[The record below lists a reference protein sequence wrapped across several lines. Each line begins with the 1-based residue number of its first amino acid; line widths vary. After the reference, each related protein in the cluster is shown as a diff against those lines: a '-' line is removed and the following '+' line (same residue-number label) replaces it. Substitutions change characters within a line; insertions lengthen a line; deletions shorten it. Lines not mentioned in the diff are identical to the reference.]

1 MKSYIKNKLSKGILI
16 LTGVAL
22 LSACTDDFL
31 KPDPLSFYEPETTFA
46 TESGLQSVLAM
57 CDRHLRL
64 YWTNYEANNIRVPIG
79 TEYLFSDVAIYG
91 KTDNVGGAYGTWAT
105 RLTPTSGIANGDDNQ
120 IKYFW
125 DQHYS
130 GIKYANTILSYID
143 GVEGMD
149 EGVKQE
155 YKGRAYFHRAYRYL
169 ALVFQFG
176 DVPLVTKILDGPKR
190 NYKSTKKEAIL
201 EMITQ
206 NMEKAVEWVPEQ
218 AKTKYIGM
226 VNKGAC
232 RQLLIKCY
240 LATGRFA
247 EAEAQADILINQSG
261 YSLMQSTFGTFNDG
275 GEPETW
281 KITDN
286 VIWDL
291 HRPEN
296 KLISANKELIMGMP
310 NNTVDSHTDF
320 LTMRIFG
327 PMWNDNSYLKAPDGK
342 SGAMNY
348 ARNNSN
354 YDKSLDLVRAFGRG
368 IATVSGATDFQQH
381 GMWVVNGIEDTEDL
395 RHNHEVGNWVRME
408 DMKYNN
414 PESEYYGKN
423 FQLYD
428 DEGKVL
434 CTNQIRDW
442 FDYPHYKIFLDDATA
457 EANQGSNQ
465 FNGATTG
472 SNANWYLY
480 RLAETYLLRAEA
492 KYYQGKDATSD
503 VNEVR
508 MRAKCSQL
516 YTSVTIGDIA
526 TERARE
532 LYLEEWR
539 AMELK
544 RISYCLALS
553 GKVDEWGN
561 TYSKDNW
568 DMQSGTD
575 ATGGSYWYQRLTHY
589 APYNQN
595 PNGITSGPNTLYFT
609 LDKRN
614 VYWPIPNDAIT
625 ANNKAQ
631 LAQNY
636 GYDGYD
642 ANISVWDN
650 WEDAVAD
657 ENKTE

>member
-1 MKSYIKNKLSKGILI
+1 MKNYMKNKLSKGILI
-16 LTGVAL
+16 LTGAAL

-31 KPDPLSFYEPETTFA
+31 KPDPLSFYEPETTFS

-143 GVEGMD
+143 AVNGLSD
-149 EGVKQE
+149 DIKNE

-190 NYKSTKKEAIL
+190 NYKTTKKEAIL

-218 AKTKYIGM
+218 SKMQYIGM

-261 YSLMQSTFGTFNDG
+261 YSLMQETFGTFNEG

-296 KLISANKELIMGMP
+296 KLIAANKEMIMGMP

-354 YDKSLDLVRAFGRG
+354 YDKSLDLLRAFGRG
-368 IATVSGATDFQQH
+368 IATVSGATEFQQH
-381 GMWVVNGIEDTEDL
+381 GMWVVNGVEDTQDL

-414 PESEYYGKN
+414 PESKYYGKN

-428 DEGKVL
+428 EEGKIL
-434 CTNQIRDW
+434 CTNMIRDW
-442 FDYPHYKIFLDDATA
+442 FDYPHYKIYLKEENA
-457 EANQGSNQ
+457 EANQGANQ
-465 FNGATTG
+465 FNGASSG

-503 VNEVR
+503 VNEIR
-508 MRAKCSQL
+508 KRAKCSQL

-526 TERARE
+526 NERARE

-544 RISYCLALS
+544 RISCCLALS
-553 GKVDEWGN
+553 GKADEWGN

-568 DMQSGTD
+568 DKQSGTD

-642 ANISVWDN
+642 ANIEVWTN